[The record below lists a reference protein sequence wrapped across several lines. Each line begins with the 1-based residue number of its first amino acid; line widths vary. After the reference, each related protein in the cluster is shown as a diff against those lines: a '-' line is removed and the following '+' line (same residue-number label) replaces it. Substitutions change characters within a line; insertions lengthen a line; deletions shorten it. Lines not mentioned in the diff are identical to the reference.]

1 MLYPKIATNETMH
14 RKRMPDS
21 ETVGVNSTRS
31 PHYNT
36 LPGKCQHLLKGG
48 GKLPRQNQLLG
59 EMKARGIDRKSMC
72 DKLLADYHEHVHPT
86 ELSAILYGSRSETP
100 KGQRV
105 IGFIKRYFEK
115 TQ

>member
-1 MLYPKIATNETMH
+1 M
-14 RKRMPDS
+14 
-21 ETVGVNSTRS
+21 
-31 PHYNT
+31 
-36 LPGKCQHLLKGG
+36 KGG

-105 IGFIKRYFEK
+105 IEYVKEYLEK